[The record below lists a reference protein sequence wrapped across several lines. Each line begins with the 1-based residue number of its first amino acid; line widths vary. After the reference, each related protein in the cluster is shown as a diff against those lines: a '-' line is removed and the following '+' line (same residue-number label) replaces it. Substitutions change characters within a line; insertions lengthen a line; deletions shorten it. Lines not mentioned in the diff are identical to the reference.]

1 VSQARLKAPLK
12 ILQRSGVLR
21 CPAWRRRCGGARR
34 TVKANEPK
42 LQEGR
47 RSHRSD
53 RVALFDVAH
62 GIGGELDLETA
73 LVRRDLDLAILVN
86 IRD

>member
-1 VSQARLKAPLK
+1 
-12 ILQRSGVLR
+12 
-21 CPAWRRRCGGARR
+21 
-34 TVKANEPK
+34 VKANEPK